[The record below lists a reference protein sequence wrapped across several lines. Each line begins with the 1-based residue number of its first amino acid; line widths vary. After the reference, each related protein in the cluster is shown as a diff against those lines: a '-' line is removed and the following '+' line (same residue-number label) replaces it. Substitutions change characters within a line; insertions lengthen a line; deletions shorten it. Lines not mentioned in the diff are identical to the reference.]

1 MSSRARSRSPDYRQ
15 RAYSPSRATGGHSPP
30 PPPRRYEAPRERR
43 FDDDNGNWDRR
54 APRRHDEGRYDDRRG
69 YDRDRP
75 LPYDEERR
83 GGYGGRDYDDER
95 RYDGPRREYDRR
107 EYEPRRGAWER
118 GMDVEEH
125 PARRRAEP
133 SAPSRD
139 VILLGLDPEL
149 TETELAGFLRTE
161 HGAAVDST
169 KIVRDRSTGQSKLF
183 GFAQFSTVEEAE
195 RFVSANF
202 PTITMPALYTH
213 SDPKTVKIDFAGS
226 RADSHR
232 APGGAAPPFSA
243 APRGHDGM
251 RDIGSP
257 GEGQRVLLLRHL
269 DQGTSAGEVTRRL
282 AEEISRMIGK
292 GSERD
297 AEAAIA
303 RVVMITDRG
312 TTAPWGFAF
321 VELVTPELATALL
334 SYLLSPQHQPNGFLI
349 SQVPI
354 AVSFANSSAFIPTPA
369 GPLGGQFLLK
379 SAPNGGIGAG
389 TMATPDGEYCAY
401 WHQQAGAVETI
412 PRGAPAVPARGSP
425 LDIPA
430 ATKTFLGNLAGVVAP
445 KPKPAVP
452 AATGVQPPAAAAGPS
467 TQPADATPAPLAG
480 SMGPIKIGGFGSF
493 GKKIKKTEEVGL
505 IHISGRNAFGDEE
518 DVDLVGKDTVLLSR
532 TKGAKIIPPTST
544 SRKVATNI
552 SKWNTKQSEL
562 SAPKAPGPPKGVS
575 GANAIVSIRPPGAAA
590 AVSSSTSDAA
600 PADEAE
606 FDYTDTSSFATS
618 GKVACLLCQRQFKI
632 EDTLRKHV
640 ALSDLH
646 KTNLADPAA
655 CEAGRRRKLGLGGVD
670 ADGGTYRDRAAE
682 RRVVH
687 HQPDKPSLPPLV
699 HGRKPLPEPK
709 PKAPSPPPAAPA
721 PAADE
726 SNVGNKL
733 LSKMGWASG
742 TGLGREGEGRVD
754 PIHVKQFEERSGLG
768 ASKGREAGA
777 WSGPGGWQQR
787 KKDMTKERFE
797 SSQ

>member
-1 MSSRARSRSPDYRQ
+1 MHRARSRSPDYRPQQ
-15 RAYSPSRATGGHSPP
+15 RGYSPSRAVGGHSPP
-30 PPPRRYEAPRERR
+30 PPPRRYDAGRR
-43 FDDDNGNWDRR
+43 FDDDGGGDRR
-54 APRRHDEGRYDDRRG
+54 PPPRRYDDERR

-75 LPYDEERR
+75 LPYAEERR
-83 GGYGGRDYDDER
+83 YGGGGGGYGGRDYYDDEDR
-95 RYDGPRREYDRR
+95 RRDDRR
-107 EYEPRRGAWER
+107 ERRPQRDDHWDRER
-118 GMDVEEH
+118 RMDVDDH
-125 PARRRAEP
+125 APARRRAAEP
-133 SAPSRD
+133 SPPSRD

-149 TETELAGFLRTE
+149 TETELASFLRTE

-183 GFAQFSTVEEAE
+183 GFAQFSTVEDAE
-195 RFVSANF
+195 RFVSAN
-202 PTITMPALYTH
+202 MPALYSH
-213 SDPKTVKIDFAGS
+213 SDPKTVKIDFAGA
-226 RADSHR
+226 RADSNR
-232 APGGAAPPFSA
+232 GAPGGAAPAFA
-243 APRGHDGM
+243 ATPRGHDGM

-269 DQGTSAGEVTRRL
+269 DQGTYAGEVTRRL

-297 AEAAIA
+297 AEAAIS

-312 TTAPWGFAF
+312 TSEPWGFAF
-321 VELVTPELATALL
+321 VEVVTPELATALL

-354 AVSFANSSAFIPTPA
+354 AVSFANSSAFIPSPA
-369 GPLGGQFLLK
+369 GPLGGQYLLK
-379 SAPNGGIGAG
+379 AAPNGGIGA
-389 TMATPDGEYCAY
+389 TNIASPDGEYCAY

-412 PRGAPAVPARGSP
+412 PRGAPPVPARGSP

-430 ATKTFLGNLAGVVAP
+430 GTKTFLGNLAGAVAV
-445 KPKPAVP
+445 KPK
-452 AATGVQPPAAAAGPS
+452 AAGSAAAPAAANSEPAEAGPS
-467 TQPADATPAPLAG
+467 TQATDATPAPLTG

-493 GKKIKKTEEVGL
+493 GKKAKKTEEVGL

-562 SAPKAPGPPKGVS
+562 SAPKAPAPPKGVS
-575 GANAIVSIRPPGAAA
+575 GANAVVSIRPPGAAA
-590 AVSSSTSDAA
+590 AAAAASSSNPDAA
-600 PADEAE
+600 SADEAE

-646 KTNLADPAA
+646 KARTPFTP
-655 CEAGRRRKLGLGGVD
+655 EPQAGRRRKLGLGGVD
-670 ADGGTYRDRAAE
+670 ADGAGAYRDRAAE

-687 HQPDKPSLPPLV
+687 HQPDKPSLPSLL

-742 TGLGREGEGRVD
+742 TGLGKEGEGRVD

-787 KKDMTKERFE
+787 KKDMVGT
-797 SSQ
+797 